1 MEIERWVGGTFVSIP
16 SHTSSARVVPCTRT
30 LALKFSTLTCSVIV
44 RNFVTL
50 FRATKSSSSPR
61 APFFPIFI
69 HEIKKYEIENKRIV
83 TDIREYARGKDY
95 RKFRKRKI
103 PVKLSKFF
111 AISLRF
117 EGKNVIS
124 DRDIESI

>member
-50 FRATKSSSSPR
+50 FRATKSSSPR

-69 HEIKKYEIENKRIV
+69 HETKKYEIENKRIV

-124 DRDIESI
+124 DRDIESM